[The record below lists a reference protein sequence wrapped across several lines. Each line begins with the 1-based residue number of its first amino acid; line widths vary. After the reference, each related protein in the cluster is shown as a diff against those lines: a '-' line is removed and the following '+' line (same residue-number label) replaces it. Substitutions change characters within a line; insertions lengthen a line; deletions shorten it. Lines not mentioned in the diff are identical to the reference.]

1 MDNNMYYGED
11 YKSLPVTSAQ
21 NDKGIEVLPDLYQ
34 YTVQIVNVVFYGK
47 ANEDGFVLVDAG
59 MPKSSE
65 KIIEAAK
72 ERFGENSKPKAI
84 ILTHGHF
91 DHVGAVIELAEYWDV
106 PVYAHKLEV
115 PYLNGMEDYQSPDPS
130 VDGGMVAKMSPMFP
144 KKGIDITERLHE
156 LPADG
161 SVPYMPDFQWIHT
174 PGHTKGHVSLYR
186 ERDKALIAGDAF
198 TTVKQ
203 DSLYNVLTQNKNI
216 YGPPRYFTTDWE
228 AAKAS
233 VEKLA
238 SVNPEIAIT
247 GHGQP
252 MTGEELSEQ
261 LSKLVNNFDE
271 IAKPDSGRNVE

>member
-1 MDNNMYYGED
+1 MAPGMHYGDD
-11 YKSLPVTSAQ
+11 YKYLPVTSSE
-21 NDKGIEVLPDLYQ
+21 NGKGIEVLPDLYQ
-34 YTVQIVNVVFYGK
+34 YTVQIVNVIFHGK
-47 ANEDGFVLVDAG
+47 PDTDDFVLIDAG

-91 DHVGAVIELAEYWDV
+91 DHVGAVIELAEYWNV
-106 PVYAHKLEV
+106 PVYAHQLEL

-144 KKGIDITERLHE
+144 QKGIDITEILHK

-161 SVPYMPDFQWIHT
+161 SVPFMPGFEWIHT

-186 ERDKALIAGDAF
+186 EKDKALISGDAF
-198 TTVKQ
+198 ITVKQ
-203 DSLYNVLTQNKNI
+203 DSLYNVLTQQKNI

-238 SVNPEIAIT
+238 SVNPETVIT

-252 MTGEELSEQ
+252 MSGEELREE
-261 LSKLVNNFDE
+261 LNRLVTDFDE
-271 IAKPDSGRNVE
+271 IAKPDNGKYT

>member
-1 MDNNMYYGED
+1 MVSSMKYGDD
-11 YKSLPVTSAQ
+11 YKFLPVTSKE
-21 NDKGIEVLPDLYQ
+21 NGKGIEVLPDLYQ
-34 YTVQIVNVVFYGK
+34 YTVQIVNVIFYG
-47 ANEDGFVLVDAG
+47 NPYDNQFVLIDAG

-72 ERFGENSKPKAI
+72 ERFGENSRPKAI

-106 PVYAHKLEV
+106 PVYAHKLEL
-115 PYLNGMEDYQSPDPS
+115 PYLNGMEDYQAPDPS
-130 VDGGMVAKMSPMFP
+130 VDGGMVAKMSPVFP
-144 KKGIDITERLHE
+144 KKGIDITARLHE

-161 SVPYMPDFQWIHT
+161 SVPYMPDFEWIHT

-186 ERDKALIAGDAF
+186 NKDKALIAGDAF
-198 TTVKQ
+198 VTVKQ
-203 DSLYNVLTQNKNI
+203 DSLYNVMTQEKNI
-216 YGPPRYFTTDWE
+216 YGPPRYFTPDWE

-238 SVNPEIAIT
+238 SVSPEAAIT

-252 MTGEELSEQ
+252 MIEQELKDE
-261 LSKLVNNFDE
+261 LSKLANNFDE
-271 IAKPDSGRNVE
+271 IAKPDSGKYTE

>member
-1 MDNNMYYGED
+1 MVSSMKYGDD
-11 YKSLPVTSAQ
+11 YKFLPVTSKE
-21 NDKGIEVLPDLYQ
+21 NGKGIEVLSDLYQ
-34 YTVQIVNVVFYGK
+34 YTVQIVNVIFYG
-47 ANEDGFVLVDAG
+47 NPYDNQFVLIDAG

-72 ERFGENSKPKAI
+72 ERFGENSRPKAI

-106 PVYAHKLEV
+106 PVYAHKLEL
-115 PYLNGMEDYQSPDPS
+115 PYLNGMEDYQAPDPS
-130 VDGGMVAKMSPMFP
+130 VDGGMVAKMSPVFP
-144 KKGIDITERLHE
+144 KKGIDITARLHE

-161 SVPYMPDFQWIHT
+161 SVPYMPDFEWIHT

-186 ERDKALIAGDAF
+186 NKDKALIAGDAF
-198 TTVKQ
+198 VTVKQ
-203 DSLYNVLTQNKNI
+203 DSLYNVMTQEKNI
-216 YGPPRYFTTDWE
+216 YGPPRYFTPDWE

-238 SVNPEIAIT
+238 SVSPEAAIT

-252 MTGEELSEQ
+252 MIGQELKDE
-261 LSKLVNNFDE
+261 LSKLANNFDE
-271 IAKPDSGRNVE
+271 IAKPDSGKYTE

>member
-1 MDNNMYYGED
+1 MKYGDD
-11 YKSLPVTSAQ
+11 YKFLPVTSKE
-21 NDKGIEVLPDLYQ
+21 NGKGIEVLSDLYQ
-34 YTVQIVNVVFYGK
+34 YTVQIVNVIFYG
-47 ANEDGFVLVDAG
+47 NPDDNQFVLIDAG

-72 ERFGENSKPKAI
+72 ERFGENSRPKAI

-106 PVYAHKLEV
+106 PVYAHKLEL
-115 PYLNGMEDYQSPDPS
+115 PYLNGMEDYQAPDPS
-130 VDGGMVAKMSPMFP
+130 VDGGMVAKMSPVFP
-144 KKGIDITERLHE
+144 KKGIDITARLHE

-161 SVPYMPDFQWIHT
+161 SVPYMPDFEWIHT

-186 ERDKALIAGDAF
+186 NKDKALIAGDAF
-198 TTVKQ
+198 VTVKQ
-203 DSLYNVLTQNKNI
+203 DSLYNVMTQEKNI
-216 YGPPRYFTTDWE
+216 YGPPRYFTPDWE

-238 SVNPEIAIT
+238 SVSPEAAIT

-252 MTGEELSEQ
+252 MMGQELKDE
-261 LSKLVNNFDE
+261 LSKLANNFDE
-271 IAKPDSGRNVE
+271 IAKPDSGKYTE

>member
-1 MDNNMYYGED
+1 MLDD
-11 YKSLPVTSAQ
+11 YKFLLVTSKE
-21 NDKGIEVLPDLYQ
+21 NGKGIEVLPDLYQ
-34 YTVQIVNVVFYGK
+34 YTVQIVNVIFYG
-47 ANEDGFVLVDAG
+47 NPDDNQFVLIDAG

-72 ERFGENSKPKAI
+72 ERFGENSRPKAI

-106 PVYAHKLEV
+106 PVYAHKLEL
-115 PYLNGMEDYQSPDPS
+115 PYLNGMEDYQAPDPS
-130 VDGGMVAKMSPMFP
+130 VDGGMVAKMSPVFP
-144 KKGIDITERLHE
+144 KKGIDITARLHE

-161 SVPYMPDFQWIHT
+161 SVPYMLDFEWIHT

-186 ERDKALIAGDAF
+186 NKDKALIAGDAF
-198 TTVKQ
+198 VTVKQ
-203 DSLYNVLTQNKNI
+203 DSLYNVMTQEKNI
-216 YGPPRYFTTDWE
+216 YGPPRYFTPDWE

-238 SVNPEIAIT
+238 SVSPEAAIT

-252 MTGEELSEQ
+252 MMGQELKDE
-261 LSKLVNNFDE
+261 LSKLANNFDE
-271 IAKPDSGRNVE
+271 IAKPDSGKYTE

>member
-1 MDNNMYYGED
+1 MKYGDD
-11 YKSLPVTSAQ
+11 YKFLPVTSKE
-21 NDKGIEVLPDLYQ
+21 NGKGIEVLSDLYQ
-34 YTVQIVNVVFYGK
+34 YTVQIVNVIFYG
-47 ANEDGFVLVDAG
+47 NPDDNQFVLIDAG

-72 ERFGENSKPKAI
+72 ERFGENSRPKAI

-106 PVYAHKLEV
+106 PVYAHKLEL
-115 PYLNGMEDYQSPDPS
+115 PYLNGMEDYQAPDPS
-130 VDGGMVAKMSPMFP
+130 VDGGMVAKMSPVFP
-144 KKGIDITERLHE
+144 KKGIDITARLHE

-161 SVPYMPDFQWIHT
+161 SVPYMPDFEWIHT

-186 ERDKALIAGDAF
+186 NKDKALIAGDAF
-198 TTVKQ
+198 VTVKQ
-203 DSLYNVLTQNKNI
+203 DSLYNVMTQEKNI
-216 YGPPRYFTTDWE
+216 YGPPSYFTPDWE

-238 SVNPEIAIT
+238 SVSPEAAIT

-252 MTGEELSEQ
+252 MMGQELKDE
-261 LSKLVNNFDE
+261 LSKLANNFDE
-271 IAKPDSGRNVE
+271 IAKPDSGKYTE

>member
-1 MDNNMYYGED
+1 MVSSMKYGDD
-11 YKSLPVTSAQ
+11 YKFLPVTSKE
-21 NDKGIEVLPDLYQ
+21 NGKGIEVLSDLYQ
-34 YTVQIVNVVFYGK
+34 YTVQIVNVIFYG
-47 ANEDGFVLVDAG
+47 NPDDNQFVLIDAG

-72 ERFGENSKPKAI
+72 ERFGENSRPKAI

-106 PVYAHKLEV
+106 PVYAHKLEL
-115 PYLNGMEDYQSPDPS
+115 PYLNGMEDYQAPDPS
-130 VDGGMVAKMSPMFP
+130 VDGGMVAKMSPVFP
-144 KKGIDITERLHE
+144 KKGIDITARLHE

-161 SVPYMPDFQWIHT
+161 SVPYMPDFEWIHT

-186 ERDKALIAGDAF
+186 NKDKALIAGDAF
-198 TTVKQ
+198 VTVKQ
-203 DSLYNVLTQNKNI
+203 DSLYNVMTQEKNI
-216 YGPPRYFTTDWE
+216 YGPPSYFTPDWE

-238 SVNPEIAIT
+238 SVSPEAAIT

-252 MTGEELSEQ
+252 MMGQELKDE
-261 LSKLVNNFDE
+261 LSKLANNFDE
-271 IAKPDSGRNVE
+271 IAKPDSGKYTE

>member
-1 MDNNMYYGED
+1 MKYGDD
-11 YKSLPVTSAQ
+11 YKFLPVTSKE
-21 NDKGIEVLPDLYQ
+21 NGKGIEVLSDLYQ
-34 YTVQIVNVVFYGK
+34 YTVQIVNVIFYG
-47 ANEDGFVLVDAG
+47 NPDDNQFVLIDAG

-72 ERFGENSKPKAI
+72 ERFGENSRPKAI

-106 PVYAHKLEV
+106 PVYAHKLEL
-115 PYLNGMEDYQSPDPS
+115 PYLNGMEDYQAPDPS
-130 VDGGMVAKMSPMFP
+130 VDGGMVAKMSPVFP
-144 KKGIDITERLHE
+144 KKGIDITARLHE

-161 SVPYMPDFQWIHT
+161 SVPYMPDFEWIHT

-186 ERDKALIAGDAF
+186 NKDKALIAGDAF
-198 TTVKQ
+198 VTVKQ
-203 DSLYNVLTQNKNI
+203 DSLYNVMTQEKNI
-216 YGPPRYFTTDWE
+216 YGPPRYFTPDWE

-238 SVNPEIAIT
+238 SVSPEAAIT

-252 MTGEELSEQ
+252 MIGQELKDE
-261 LSKLVNNFDE
+261 LSKLANNFDE
-271 IAKPDSGRNVE
+271 IAKPDSGKYTE

>member
-1 MDNNMYYGED
+1 MKYGDD
-11 YKSLPVTSAQ
+11 YKFLPVTSKE
-21 NDKGIEVLPDLYQ
+21 NGKGIEVLSDLYQ
-34 YTVQIVNVVFYGK
+34 YTVQIVNVIFYG
-47 ANEDGFVLVDAG
+47 NPYDNQFVLIDAG

-72 ERFGENSKPKAI
+72 ERFGENSRPKAI

-106 PVYAHKLEV
+106 TVYAHKLEL
-115 PYLNGMEDYQSPDPS
+115 PYLNGMEDYQAPDPS
-130 VDGGMVAKMSPMFP
+130 VDGGMVAKMSPVFP
-144 KKGIDITERLHE
+144 KKGIDITARLHE

-161 SVPYMPDFQWIHT
+161 SVPYMPDFEWIHT

-186 ERDKALIAGDAF
+186 NKDKALIAGDAF
-198 TTVKQ
+198 VTVKQ
-203 DSLYNVLTQNKNI
+203 DSLYNVMTQEKNI
-216 YGPPRYFTTDWE
+216 YGPPSYFTPDWE

-238 SVNPEIAIT
+238 SVSPEAAIT

-252 MTGEELSEQ
+252 MMGQELKDE
-261 LSKLVNNFDE
+261 LSKLANNFDE
-271 IAKPDSGRNVE
+271 IAKPDSGKYTE

>member
-1 MDNNMYYGED
+1 MVSNMHYGDD
-11 YKSLPVTSAQ
+11 YKYLPVTSAE
-21 NDKGIEVLPDLYQ
+21 NGKGIEVLPDLYQ
-34 YTVQIVNVVFYGK
+34 YTVQIVNVIFYGRPD
-47 ANEDGFVLVDAG
+47 DGDFVLIDAG
-59 MPKSSE
+59 MPKSSD

-72 ERFGENSKPKAI
+72 ERFGEDSKPKAI

-91 DHVGAVIELAEYWDV
+91 DHVGAVIELAEHWDV
-106 PVYAHKLEV
+106 PVYAHKLEL

-144 KKGIDITERLHE
+144 KKGIDITEKLHE

-161 SVPYMPDFQWIHT
+161 SVPYMPDFEWVHT
-174 PGHTKGHVSLYR
+174 PGHTKGHISLYR
-186 ERDKALIAGDAF
+186 EKDKALIAGDAF
-198 TTVKQ
+198 ITVKQ
-203 DSLYNVLTQNKNI
+203 DSLYNVLTQKKNI

-252 MTGEELSEQ
+252 MTGTELAEELT
-261 LSKLVNNFDE
+261 KLVNNFDD
-271 IAKPDSGRNVE
+271 IAKPDSGKYTE

>member
-1 MDNNMYYGED
+1 MLDD
-11 YKSLPVTSAQ
+11 YKFLPVTSKE
-21 NDKGIEVLPDLYQ
+21 NGKGIEVLPDLYQ
-34 YTVQIVNVVFYGK
+34 YTVQIVNVIFYG
-47 ANEDGFVLVDAG
+47 NPYDNQFVLIDAG

-72 ERFGENSKPKAI
+72 ERFGENSRPKAI

-106 PVYAHKLEV
+106 PVYAHKLEL
-115 PYLNGMEDYQSPDPS
+115 PYLNGMEDYQAPDPS
-130 VDGGMVAKMSPMFP
+130 VDGGMVAKMSPVFP
-144 KKGIDITERLHE
+144 KKGIDITARLHE

-161 SVPYMPDFQWIHT
+161 SVPYMPDFEWIHT

-186 ERDKALIAGDAF
+186 NKDKALIAGDAF
-198 TTVKQ
+198 VTVKQ
-203 DSLYNVLTQNKNI
+203 DSLYNVMTQEKNI
-216 YGPPRYFTTDWE
+216 YGPPRYFTPDWE

-238 SVNPEIAIT
+238 SVSPEAAIT

-252 MTGEELSEQ
+252 MIGQELKDE
-261 LSKLVNNFDE
+261 LSKLANNFDE
-271 IAKPDSGRNVE
+271 IAKPDSGKYTE

>member
-1 MDNNMYYGED
+1 MVSSMKYGDD
-11 YKSLPVTSAQ
+11 YKFLPVTSKE
-21 NDKGIEVLPDLYQ
+21 NGKGIEVLPDLYQ
-34 YTVQIVNVVFYGK
+34 YTVQIVNVIFYG
-47 ANEDGFVLVDAG
+47 NPDDNQFVLIDAG

-72 ERFGENSKPKAI
+72 ERFGENSRPKAI

-106 PVYAHKLEV
+106 PVYAHKLEL
-115 PYLNGMEDYQSPDPS
+115 PYLNGMEDYQTPDPS
-130 VDGGMVAKMSPMFP
+130 VDGGMVAKMSPVFP
-144 KKGIDITERLHE
+144 KKGIDITARLHE

-161 SVPYMPDFQWIHT
+161 SVPYIPNFEWIHT

-186 ERDKALIAGDAF
+186 NKDKALIAGDAF
-198 TTVKQ
+198 VTVKQ
-203 DSLYNVLTQNKNI
+203 DSLYNVMTQEKNI
-216 YGPPRYFTTDWE
+216 YGPPRYFTPDWE

-238 SVNPEIAIT
+238 SVSPEAAIT

-252 MTGEELSEQ
+252 MIEQELKDE
-261 LSKLVNNFDE
+261 LSKLANNFDE
-271 IAKPDSGRNVE
+271 IAKPDSGKYTE

>member
-1 MDNNMYYGED
+1 MVSSMKYGDD
-11 YKSLPVTSAQ
+11 YKFLPVTSKE
-21 NDKGIEVLPDLYQ
+21 NGKGIEVLSDLYQ
-34 YTVQIVNVVFYGK
+34 YTVQIVNVIFYG
-47 ANEDGFVLVDAG
+47 NPYDNQFVLIDAG

-72 ERFGENSKPKAI
+72 ERFGENSRPKAI

-106 PVYAHKLEV
+106 TVYAHKLEL
-115 PYLNGMEDYQSPDPS
+115 PYLNGMEDYQAPDPS
-130 VDGGMVAKMSPMFP
+130 VDGGMVAKMSPVFP
-144 KKGIDITERLHE
+144 KKGIDITARLHE

-161 SVPYMPDFQWIHT
+161 SVPYMPDFEWIHT

-186 ERDKALIAGDAF
+186 NKDKALIAGDAF
-198 TTVKQ
+198 VTVKQ
-203 DSLYNVLTQNKNI
+203 DSLYNVMTQEKNI
-216 YGPPRYFTTDWE
+216 YGPPSYFTPDWE

-238 SVNPEIAIT
+238 SVSPEAAIT

-252 MTGEELSEQ
+252 MMGQELKDE
-261 LSKLVNNFDE
+261 LSKLANNFDE
-271 IAKPDSGRNVE
+271 IAKPDSGKYTE

>member
-1 MDNNMYYGED
+1 MVSNMHYGND
-11 YKSLPVTSAQ
+11 YKYLPVTSAE
-21 NDKGIEVLPDLYQ
+21 NGKGIEVLPDLYQ
-34 YTVQIVNVVFYGK
+34 YTVQIVNVIFYGRPD
-47 ANEDGFVLVDAG
+47 DGDFVLIDAG

-91 DHVGAVIELAEYWDV
+91 DHVGAVIELAEHWNV
-106 PVYAHKLEV
+106 PVYAHKLEL

-144 KKGIDITERLHE
+144 KKGIDITEKLHE

-161 SVPYMPDFQWIHT
+161 SVPYMPDFEWVHT

-186 ERDKALIAGDAF
+186 EKDKALIAGDAF
-198 TTVKQ
+198 ITVKQ
-203 DSLYNVLTQNKNI
+203 DSLYNVLTQKKNI

-238 SVNPEIAIT
+238 SVNPEIAVT

-252 MTGEELSEQ
+252 MTGTELSEE
-261 LSKLVNNFDE
+261 LTKLVNNFDD
-271 IAKPDSGRNVE
+271 IAKPDSGKYTE